1 MNSRVACSRLGDN
14 DGTMRRPARGTST
27 AVLAALLIC
36 AAPAIAQVNPRA
48 VDGDLRVE
56 GTGSEDR
63 RGRPVVSGYVYNQR
77 AGTYA
82 VSVRLLVEALDGT
95 GQVAGSTTGYVLG
108 DVPPSSR
115 SYFEIKAPAKAASY
129 RVTIASFT
137 WRAYGAGGG

>member
-1 MNSRVACSRLGDN
+1 
-14 DGTMRRPARGTST
+14 MRRAARGTST

-36 AAPAIAQVNPRA
+36 AGAAIAQVSPRS

-82 VSVRLLVEALDGT
+82 VGVRLLVEALDGA
-95 GQVAGSTTGYVLG
+95 GQVVGSTTGYVLG
-108 DVPPSSR
+108 DVPPSNR
-115 SYFEIKAPAKAASY
+115 SYFEVKAPAKAASY
-129 RVTIASFT
+129 RVTITSFT